1 MNNKNRFSVV
11 FGSNLGIIASIFI
24 FGIMGL
30 KLINGIISAILNGA
44 AGILGLVPT
53 IFGVGFTSVIAIG
66 FLLSYLSGK
75 KEEISPAGLMCIR
88 IMVMI
93 SGISSFVIFTI
104 VGMIL
109 LVGTIVGGVSISY
122 FDGGATALYVILM
135 ILFLIVIVGIAVIHL
150 MYALKVNKLLS
161 TIRWYEKSK
170 EPIKVGFIKF
180 VMVLNIVS
188 GAWGIISGIIG
199 MIMPM
204 FFLDILDEFDEM
216 GEILGSI
223 FGISGSSIITGIINI
238 IISGVSIALY
248 IIIFMMLGQAKYI
261 DTVQNRE
268 NEKDFEQDEE
278 EDDDDVQGTDV
289 LEEPPVINVEQEIPV
304 SPIEIPDT
312 NKKGTIIALSGKEAG
327 YSYPLN
333 DGEELI
339 IGKDAKVA
347 HIIVG
352 SQYDLVSRKHCG
364 IKYDAASDK
373 YQVIDYSTN
382 GTYINSITRGR
393 LTKGIY
399 VTVPKGT
406 VINLGKETLDF
417 KLD

>member
-161 TIRWYEKSK
+161 TIRWYDWYDNAN
-170 EPIKVGFIKF
+170 V
-180 VMVLNIVS
+180 
-188 GAWGIISGIIG
+188 
-199 MIMPM
+199 
-204 FFLDILDEFDEM
+204 FF
-216 GEILGSI
+216 
-223 FGISGSSIITGIINI
+223 
-238 IISGVSIALY
+238 
-248 IIIFMMLGQAKYI
+248 
-261 DTVQNRE
+261 
-268 NEKDFEQDEE
+268 
-278 EDDDDVQGTDV
+278 
-289 LEEPPVINVEQEIPV
+289 
-304 SPIEIPDT
+304 
-312 NKKGTIIALSGKEAG
+312 
-327 YSYPLN
+327 
-333 DGEELI
+333 
-339 IGKDAKVA
+339 
-347 HIIVG
+347 
-352 SQYDLVSRKHCG
+352 
-364 IKYDAASDK
+364 
-373 YQVIDYSTN
+373 
-382 GTYINSITRGR
+382 
-393 LTKGIY
+393 
-399 VTVPKGT
+399 
-406 VINLGKETLDF
+406 
-417 KLD
+417 

>member
-1 MNNKNRFSVV
+1 
-11 FGSNLGIIASIFI
+11 
-24 FGIMGL
+24 
-30 KLINGIISAILNGA
+30 
-44 AGILGLVPT
+44 
-53 IFGVGFTSVIAIG
+53 
-66 FLLSYLSGK
+66 
-75 KEEISPAGLMCIR
+75 
-88 IMVMI
+88 
-93 SGISSFVIFTI
+93 
-104 VGMIL
+104 
-109 LVGTIVGGVSISY
+109 
-122 FDGGATALYVILM
+122 
-135 ILFLIVIVGIAVIHL
+135 
-150 MYALKVNKLLS
+150 
-161 TIRWYEKSK
+161 
-170 EPIKVGFIKF
+170 
-180 VMVLNIVS
+180 
-188 GAWGIISGIIG
+188 
-199 MIMPM
+199 
-204 FFLDILDEFDEM
+204 M

-268 NEKDFEQDEE
+268 NENDFE
-278 EDDDDVQGTDV
+278 EDDDGPGKAFPDGPGTAFDDVQGTDV
-289 LEEPPVINVEQEIPV
+289 LEDPPVINVEQEIPA
-304 SPIEIPDT
+304 SPIEISDT

-364 IKYDAASDK
+364 VKYDAAADK

>member
-24 FGIMGL
+24 FGIVGL
-30 KLINGIISAILNGA
+30 KFINGMISAIFNGV

-53 IFGVGFTSVIAIG
+53 IFNVGFTSVIAIG
-66 FLLSYLSGK
+66 FLLSYFSGK

-88 IMVMI
+88 VVIMI
-93 SGISSFVIFTI
+93 NGISYFVLMTI
-104 VGMIL
+104 AAMII

-135 ILFLIVIVGIAVIHL
+135 ILFLIVIVAIAVINL
-150 MYALKVNKLLS
+150 MYALKVNRLLA
-161 TIRWYEKSK
+161 TIRWYERNK
-170 EPIKVGFIKF
+170 EPINVGFIKF
-180 VMVLNIVS
+180 VTILNVVS
-188 GAWGIISGIIG
+188 SACGIISGIIN

-204 FFLDILDEFDEM
+204 VFLDVLDEFGDM

-223 FGISGSSIITGIINI
+223 FGISGSGIATGIISI

-261 DTVQNRE
+261 ETVQNRNQE
-268 NEKDFEQDEE
+268 NDLEDDEE
-278 EDDDDVQGTDV
+278 DEDNGQGTDL
-289 LEEPPVINVEQEIPV
+289 LEEPPVINIEPEI
-304 SPIEIPDT
+304 SIQPINIPDV
-312 NKKGTIIALSGKEAG
+312 NKKGMIIALSGKEAG
-327 YSYPLN
+327 YSYPIN

-406 VINLGKETLDF
+406 VINLGKETMDF